1 MADVATTAH
10 LAAAAVRSK
19 AVRPGL
25 LAVRTLGSAALVLFE
40 TVGIVLVLDRF
51 GGVAGWGSGDVAV
64 LVGLGEAGLG
74 FAMLAGD
81 TLEPPAFSL
90 LVREGRLDPLL
101 ARPFPVLLSVMTSD
115 VQLREVGRGLA
126 GLGAVAWGA
135 SQAGVDW
142 TPGRLG
148 VAALAVLC
156 CAAVVLAVLVLGAS
170 ATLYT
175 VEGSEL
181 VNAFTYGGAALSA
194 NPLQIYSSALRFVF
208 LWVVP
213 FGLAVY
219 VPALHVLDREGP
231 PGAPA
236 SLLAVTPL
244 ATVVFAAV
252 AGLAWRRGLRHYAS
266 TGS

>member
-1 MADVATTAH
+1 VGDAATTAR
-10 LAAAAVRSK
+10 LAGAALRSK
-19 AVRPGL
+19 VVRPGL
-25 LAVRTLGSAALVLFE
+25 LAARTLGSVSLVVFE
-40 TVGIVLVLDRF
+40 AIGIVVAVDHF
-51 GGVAGWGSGDVAV
+51 GSVAGWGPGDVAF
-64 LVGLGEAGLG
+64 LVGVGEAAVG

-81 TLEPPAFSL
+81 TLEPPTFSL

-101 ARPFPVLLSVMTSD
+101 ARPYPVLLSVVTSD
-115 VQLREVGRGLA
+115 VQVREVGRGVA
-126 GLGAVAWGA
+126 GLGVVVWGA
-135 SQAGVDW
+135 WQAGVDW
-142 TPGRLG
+142 TPGR
-148 VAALAVLC
+148 VAITALSVAC
-156 CAAVVLAVLVLGAS
+156 CTTLVLAVLVLGAS

-194 NPLQIYSSALRFVF
+194 NPLDVYSSVLRFVF
-208 LWVVP
+208 VWAVP

-219 VPALHVLDREGP
+219 VPALHVLDRQGA

-236 SLLAVTPL
+236 SLLPVTPL
-244 ATVVFAAV
+244 ATVAFAGL